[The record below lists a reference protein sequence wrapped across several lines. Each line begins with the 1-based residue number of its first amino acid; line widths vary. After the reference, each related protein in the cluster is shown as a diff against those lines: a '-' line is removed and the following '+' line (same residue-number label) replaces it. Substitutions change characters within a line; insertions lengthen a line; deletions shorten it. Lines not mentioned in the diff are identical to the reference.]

1 MLIWMREGAGA
12 GVIKM
17 LLMSLLV
24 MAVVGLVLMD
34 VGGFFRGDMS
44 SGTVVKGGG
53 LKITTGEF
61 DRTVRRVL
69 AAQGIGPEEAL
80 GLGLIDNIITSEIQT
95 RLLTH
100 EANDLGIV
108 IDNDTVM
115 KQIATLSAPLAAD
128 GRSKSDAVRQLLRNQ
143 NISESEFITSV
154 RNEMANG
161 ILRTALQT
169 PATLTSPLMAQA
181 LYRYDNEKRGADII
195 VLKNASVTDAKKPTA
210 EQLKTYYEAN
220 KQDFLI
226 PQSRRI
232 TVATLKPDMIRKN
245 VTITD
250 DKLKSEYDRHIETF
264 TKPARRLV
272 EQSVFPDEAAAKSAL
287 EDLKAGKKLKDSNTQ
302 EFEQTGLLPEIG
314 GPVFAAKKG
323 DILGPVQTALGWH
336 VLMVRDILPENVTP
350 FAEVKEKLRTELAN
364 IALSEEMY
372 NTGNTIED
380 RVAGGEKLEDLVT
393 EYGMTTEMIGPF
405 RENGN
410 NSDGRD
416 LFKSYEADRAKM
428 VQAAFDYDEGEI
440 APVVETADGNFN
452 LIRIDQIV
460 PDAYRSFDTEKAA
473 LEKRWIA
480 EQQQLANR
488 EKAKAMLD
496 ALNGGKTLEQVAREF
511 GGSIQK
517 ISGINRRENPPAPI
531 TPVIGARIFAVDRG
545 AAFSAE
551 TEDGFVVGTVRDIT
565 IPAPAAKDD
574 KEMKDL
580 ADMAARAAGQETL
593 GLYAAH
599 LTGQKKIQIN
609 RPLLERMYGG
619 QQAQQ

>member
-1 MLIWMREGAGA
+1 MLIWMRDGAGA

-17 LLMSLLV
+17 ILMSLLV
-24 MAVVGLVLMD
+24 MAVAGLVLMD

-53 LKITTGEF
+53 VKIGTSEF

-69 AAQGIGPEEAL
+69 ATQGIGPEEAL
-80 GLGLIDNIITSEIQT
+80 RLGLIDNIITSEIQT

-100 EANDLGIV
+100 EANDIGIV
-108 IDNDTVM
+108 INDDAVM
-115 KQIATLSAPLAAD
+115 KQIAMLSAPLAAD
-128 GRSKSDAVRQLLRNQ
+128 GRSKSDAVRQLLRSQ
-143 NISESEFITSV
+143 NISEGEFVASV
-154 RNEMANG
+154 RQEMANG

-181 LYRYDNEKRGADII
+181 LYRYDNERRGADII
-195 VLKNASVTDAKKPTA
+195 VLKNTAVSDVKKPTE

-245 VTITD
+245 VTIGD
-250 DKLKSEYDRHIETF
+250 DKLKAEYDRNIATF
-264 TKPARRLV
+264 TKPPRRLV
-272 EQSVFPDEAAAKSAL
+272 EQSIFPDEAAAKAAL
-287 EDLKAGKKLKDSNTQ
+287 EDVKSGQAMKDSNTQ
-302 EFEQTGLLPEIG
+302 EFEQTGLLPEIAT
-314 GPVFAAKKG
+314 PVFAAKKG

-336 VLMVRDILPENVTP
+336 VLKVRDILPEDVTP

-380 RVAGGEKLEDLVT
+380 RVAGGEKLEDLVG

-410 NSDGRD
+410 DSDGRD
-416 LFKSYEADRAKM
+416 LFKSYETDRTKM
-428 VQAAFDYDEGEI
+428 IQAAFDYEEGEI

-452 LIRIDQIV
+452 IIRIDQVV
-460 PDAYRSFDTEKAA
+460 PDAYRSFASEKSA
-473 LEKRWIA
+473 LEKRWIS
-480 EQQQLANR
+480 EQQRLANR
-488 EKAKAMLD
+488 EKAKSMLD
-496 ALNGGKTLEQVAREF
+496 ALNGGKSLEDVAREF

-531 TPVIGARIFAVDRG
+531 TPVIGARIFAVEKG
-545 AAFSAE
+545 AGFSAE
-551 TEDGFVVGTVRDIT
+551 TEDGFVVGAVRDIM

-574 KEMKDL
+574 KELKDL

-593 GLYAAH
+593 GLYATH
-599 LTGQKKIQIN
+599 LTGKKKIQIN